1 MTWAR
6 TADVAAH
13 VCIVADP
20 GPMLR
25 AMTAEPR
32 SLTTYPPV
40 PAPPVDLALLV
51 ATRDFEAPAAERLHP
66 VARAYIDGGSFD
78 QRTLRD
84 NLAIWDAYRL
94 RPRMLADISGL
105 TPATTVLGR
114 PTALPVG
121 VAPAALHGLAHADG
135 ELATARAA
143 AAAGSINVL
152 STMSSHSIE
161 AVAEAAPEG
170 RRWFQLYVQPDPAL
184 SRELVL
190 RAAAAGYEALC
201 VTIDVPVLGYR
212 DGVVRS
218 RFDPGPGAYA
228 NLVRRGAWGRGN
240 ELEGAL
246 DARSTG
252 LTWASLAEIRSWTPL
267 PLILKGILTAED
279 ARLAVEHGADA
290 VWVSNHGGRQL
301 DRVAAGVDVLEEV
314 VDAVAGRA
322 EVYLDGGIRRGPDV
336 LIALALGARAVFTAR
351 PFLWGLACAGEA
363 GVARVFEILREEIE
377 RSLALAGV
385 ASPSALTRDHV
396 MTVSSGR

>member
-1 MTWAR
+1 MLQSMT
-6 TADVAAH
+6 T
-13 VCIVADP
+13 
-20 GPMLR
+20 
-25 AMTAEPR
+25 EPR
-32 SLTTYPPV
+32 PMIAYPTV
-40 PAPPVDLALLV
+40 PAPPVDLAALV
-51 ATRDFEAPAAERLHP
+51 STADFETAAAGRLHP
-66 VARAYIDGGSFD
+66 VARGYIDGGSFD
-78 QRTLRD
+78 ERTLRD
-84 NLAIWDAYRL
+84 NLAAWDGFRL
-94 RPRMLADISGL
+94 RPRMLVDIAAL
-105 TPATTVLGR
+105 TTVATVLGR

-121 VAPAALHGLAHADG
+121 VAPAALHGLAHPDG

-143 AAAGSINVL
+143 ATAGAINVL

-184 SRELVL
+184 SRELVE

-212 DGVVRS
+212 DEVVRH
-218 RFDPGPGAYA
+218 RFDPGPGAYG
-228 NLVRRGAWGRGN
+228 NLVRRGVWGRGN

-246 DARSTG
+246 DARSAG
-252 LTWASLAEIRSWTPL
+252 FTWDSLAEIRSWAPMPL
-267 PLILKGILTAED
+267 VLKGILTAED

-314 VDAVAGRA
+314 MDAVAGRA

-385 ASPSALTRDHV
+385 ASPSALSREHV